1 VIDAIDWT
9 IVGPAFAAGLIVLST
24 HVPLG
29 QEVLRRGII
38 FIDLAIAQVA
48 GLGVIAAY
56 AMEWDPEGFGVELA
70 AVSAALLAA
79 LGLYWTEKRW
89 PKIQEP
95 LIGSLFI
102 LAATGGILLLA
113 GNPHGSEHL
122 KDLLVGQILWTT
134 WGSLGPVAALYG
146 VVLVFWFWLHPRS
159 DGLLFYVSFAVV
171 VTASVQIVGIYLVFA
186 SLIIPA
192 LATLGIRRGNRLLAG
207 YLVGGCIP
215 GRHRRVLLAGSA
227 DGRGDRV
234 EPGRVRASRW
244 LPYFRQAQRSLTIT
258 GRSRARRRRRRTA
271 PASGS
276 HRPAR
281 NAYRAGCCLGRA
293 G

>member
-1 VIDAIDWT
+1 MLEPLDWS
-9 IVGPAFAAGLIVLST
+9 IIAPAFVAGLIVLST

-56 AMEWDPEGFGVELA
+56 AMEWDPEGIEVQLA
-70 AVSAALLAA
+70 AVGSALLAA
-79 LGLYWTEKRW
+79 LGLHWTEKRW
-89 PKIQEP
+89 TRIQEP
-95 LIGSLFI
+95 LIGTLFI

-134 WGSLGPVAALYG
+134 WSSLWPVAVLYAVALAI
-146 VVLVFWFWLHPRS
+146 WFWLNPRS
-159 DGLLFYVSFAVV
+159 GGLVFYLVFAVV

-192 LATLGIRRGNRLLAG
+192 LATVGLKRGNRLLAG
-207 YLVGGCIP
+207 YAIGALSYLVGIVVSFWLDLPTGAVI
-215 GRHRRVLLAGSA
+215 VWSMAAVALLAGVAIA
-227 DGRGDRV
+227 DK
-234 EPGRVRASRW
+234 
-244 LPYFRQAQRSLTIT
+244 RQAL
-258 GRSRARRRRRRTA
+258 
-271 PASGS
+271 
-276 HRPAR
+276 
-281 NAYRAGCCLGRA
+281 
-293 G
+293 